1 MHVLKTRA
9 RKVVDRLTHRYVR
22 LVALADDVTVGA
34 EVHASRGTL
43 VLVVVVVAK
52 AAAAA
57 AGARSLPT
65 VVLVPSVTATQP
77 LHVIEGTL

>member
-1 MHVLKTRA
+1 MSARA
-9 RKVVDRLTHRYVR
+9 RKIIDRRTHRYVR

-43 VLVVVVVAK
+43 VLVVVVVVK

-77 LHVIEGTL
+77 SHVIEGML

>member
-1 MHVLKTRA
+1 MSARA
-9 RKVVDRLTHRYVR
+9 RKIIDRRTHRYVR

-43 VLVVVVVAK
+43 VLVVVVVK

>member
-1 MHVLKTRA
+1 MSARA
-9 RKVVDRLTHRYVR
+9 RKIIDRRTHRYVR

-43 VLVVVVVAK
+43 VLVVVVVK

-57 AGARSLPT
+57 AGARALPT

>member
-43 VLVVVVVAK
+43 VLVVVVVK